1 MEFRRKTKALSK
13 VPIAVYFAFFL
24 LLVVAYLAF
33 SYSFKQEE
41 MVVATDNDLPKE
53 EILEEHDS
61 LLNPDIY
68 IPEATVIPIDTV
80 KKEKLVVA
88 EPQTEKEII
97 EKDIQKKES
106 SKIDKKKAEE
116 LAKVDSKQQDE
127 KEKITT
133 IGKDRNLIA
142 FIPGTMGKSGK
153 LPSHNCT
160 TKGELV
166 MSFMVDKNGT
176 VTSAGRSSGINDKCT
191 TTAAV
196 IWLKQYVKAKKST
209 TNSKGTYTIKF

>member
-24 LLVVAYLAF
+24 FLVVTYFAF
-33 SYSFKQEE
+33 SYSFKQEIIPISH
-41 MVVATDNDLPKE
+41 NDLPQE
-53 EILEEHDS
+53 EIIEEQDS
-61 LLNPDIY
+61 LSKPDIY

-80 KKEKLVVA
+80 RKEKVA
-88 EPQTEKEII
+88 ISETQPEKETTEKET
-97 EKDIQKKES
+97 

-116 LAKVDSKQQDE
+116 LTKNDPKQKDE

-142 FIPGTMGKSGK
+142 FIPGTMGKTGK
-153 LPSHNCT
+153 LPPHNCNV
-160 TKGELV
+160 KGELT
-166 MSFMVDKNGT
+166 MSFTVDKAGN
-176 VTSAGRSSGINDKCT
+176 VISAGRSSGINDKCT

-209 TNSKGTYTIKF
+209 TNSKGTYSIKF

>member
-13 VPIAVYFAFFL
+13 VPITVYFAFFL
-24 LLVVAYLAF
+24 LLTVAYFAF
-33 SYSFKQEE
+33 SYSFKQ
-41 MVVATDNDLPKE
+41 VITPITVNDLPQE
-53 EILEEHDS
+53 EIIEEDS
-61 LLNPDIY
+61 LSKPDIY

-80 KKEKLVVA
+80 KKEKVVIS
-88 EPQTEKEII
+88 ETKSEKKDII
-97 EKDIQKKES
+97 EKETPKT
-106 SKIDKKKAEE
+106 DKKKAEE
-116 LAKVDSKQQDE
+116 LAKVEAKQDE
-127 KEKITT
+127 KEKITS
-133 IGKDRNLIA
+133 IGKDRSLTA
-142 FIPGTMGKSGK
+142 FIPGTMGKAGK

-209 TNSKGTYTIKF
+209 SNSKGTYTIKF

>member
-13 VPIAVYFAFFL
+13 VPITVYFAFFL
-24 LLVVAYLAF
+24 LLAVAYFAF
-33 SYSFKQEE
+33 SYSFKQEDYFT
-41 MVVATDNDLPKE
+41 TDNVLLKE
-53 EILEEHDS
+53 EIIEEQDS
-61 LLNPDIY
+61 LSKPDIY

-80 KKEKLVVA
+80 KKEKIAVS
-88 EPQTEKEII
+88 ETKPEKEII
-97 EKDIQKKES
+97 EKETP
-106 SKIDKKKAEE
+106 KIDKKKAEE
-116 LAKVDSKQQDE
+116 LAKAEAKQDE

-142 FIPGTMGKSGK
+142 FIPGTMGKAGK

-166 MSFMVDKNGT
+166 MSFMVDKNGI

-191 TTAAV
+191 ITAAV